1 VKSRL
6 AFAFVAVA
14 LVLLT
19 ESGGAFSSR
28 GQRWPAGSTVTMHL
42 ELGSSSSPLID
53 GSPDWDSVAESALAA
68 WNPYLNGVTLRAFRD
83 SSAIA
88 SGNRINTVSFGND
101 VFGEPFGSG
110 VVAVTQTF
118 YSPRTNT
125 ITETDVVFNRARNW
139 NSYRGNTRS
148 VSGGTLIDLRRVAL
162 HEFGHVIG
170 LDHPDDE
177 GQSVLAV
184 MNSHISNVDTL
195 QTDDINGADAI
206 YGGTAAPV
214 PPPATRANRAPTVTA
229 GCNPCTI
236 EIGGTA
242 QLSAAASDPDG
253 DALSY
258 QWTTT
263 EGVFSSAASANP
275 AWTAPLAPAAVV
287 ATISVSDGHGGSAS
301 TSLTLPVVLRDK
313 LPAGARL
320 VSGQSLISTDGRYRL
335 VYQGD
340 GNLVLYD
347 AVDRSAPW
355 SSGTAG
361 WTTGQVVMQTD
372 GNFVIYDGSNRPRWM
387 SGTAPN
393 ANTRLVLQGDGN
405 LVVYTADG
413 RAPWDRVSN
422 PAGMVP

>member
-6 AFAFVAVA
+6 AFAVVAVA
-14 LVLLT
+14 IVLLT
-19 ESGGAFSSR
+19 QSGGAFSTR
-28 GQRWPAGSTVTMHL
+28 GQRWPAGSTVAMHL
-42 ELGSSSSPLID
+42 ALGSSSSPLID

-68 WNPYLNGVTLRAFRD
+68 WNPYLNGVTLRPFRD

-101 VFGEPFGSG
+101 VFGDPFGSG
-110 VVAVTQTF
+110 VLAVTQTF
-118 YSPRTNT
+118 YSPRTGT

-148 VSGGTLIDLRRVAL
+148 ASGGTLIDLRRVAL

-170 LDHPDDE
+170 LDHPDDD
-177 GQSVLAV
+177 GQSVVAV
-184 MNSHISNVDTL
+184 MNSHISNVDSL
-195 QTDDINGADAI
+195 QADDINGADAI
-206 YGGTAAPV
+206 YGGTAAPA
-214 PPPATRANRAPTVTA
+214 PPPATRSNRAPTVTA

-258 QWTTT
+258 QWTITQ
-263 EGVFSSAASANP
+263 GAFSSAASASP

-287 ATISVSDGHGGSAS
+287 ATVSVSDGRGGSAS
-301 TSLTLPVVLRDK
+301 TSLTLQVVLRDK

-320 VSGQSLISTDGRYRL
+320 VSGQSLISPDGRYRL

-347 AVDRSAPW
+347 EVERSAPW

-361 WTTGQVVMQTD
+361 LSTGQVVMQTD

-387 SGTAPN
+387 SGTAN
-393 ANTRLVLQGDGN
+393 ANTKLVLQADGN
-405 LVVYTADG
+405 LVVYTPDG

-422 PAGMVP
+422 PAGFIP